1 MPFMPLKSLMPMTH
15 EYSTKK
21 SVDTKNN
28 IMKKPKKTTLCFI
41 RQFART
47 YVVVQGCSLGNMV
60 IN

>member
-1 MPFMPLKSLMPMTH
+1 MPMPH
-15 EYSTKK
+15 DYSTKK

-28 IMKKPKKTTLCFI
+28 IMKKPKKTTLNFI

-47 YVVVQGCSLGNMV
+47 YVVVQGCSLGSMV

>member
-1 MPFMPLKSLMPMTH
+1 MPMIH
-15 EYSTKK
+15 DYSTKK

-28 IMKKPKKTTLCFI
+28 EMKKPQKATLSFI

-47 YVVVQGCSLGNMV
+47 YVVIQGCSLGNMV